1 MAYLSELIE
10 DAIKNVDGVYHIDDL
25 EIHSDTYGIDVYIG
39 WHTPAFNVGFYP
51 IIQVDDNDGNMILW
65 KEGYEDKSSWYAWI
79 MEILEE
85 YADIKVDDWWYLDRQ

>member
-1 MAYLSELIE
+1 
-10 DAIKNVDGVYHIDDL
+10 
-25 EIHSDTYGIDVYIG
+25 
-39 WHTPAFNVGFYP
+39 
-51 IIQVDDNDGNMILW
+51 MILW